1 MGEVLVEEED
11 GTTVV
16 EVVGSGDGVMVG
28 TGNGVV
34 GSGIE
39 VVEGSGIG
47 VVVGSGIGEKVVDME
62 VKCQEIE

>member
-1 MGEVLVEEED
+1 MGEVLVEED

-28 TGNGVV
+28 TGDGVV
-34 GSGIE
+34 GSGDG
-39 VVEGSGIG
+39 VVGSGVG

-62 VKCQEIE
+62 GKCQELE